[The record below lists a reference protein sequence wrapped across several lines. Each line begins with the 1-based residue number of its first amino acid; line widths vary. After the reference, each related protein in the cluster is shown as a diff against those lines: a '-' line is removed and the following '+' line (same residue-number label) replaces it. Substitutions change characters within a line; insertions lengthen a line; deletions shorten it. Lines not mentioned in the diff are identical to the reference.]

1 MNVSKF
7 FSDAFNLANI
17 KVKISKDQ
25 LFRLESICSLKILQ
39 NDENII
45 TQNTLADKLFFLIN
59 GEANFTVFNKNQLQK
74 IATINSSF
82 VPLGISGLNS
92 PGRYASN
99 IIIKKNSSFL
109 SINLSD
115 FYKFIED
122 EVQLGVKLFSLI
134 LSRSTELLKASR
146 GLINKESF
154 SHLKVSKGI
163 RYIVN
168 QENLNAIKDSAF
180 FSSMELNDLNKIL
193 SFF

>member
-17 KVKISKDQ
+17 KVKISKNQ
-25 LFRLESICSLKILQ
+25 LIRLESICSLKILQ
-39 NDENII
+39 KDENII

-99 IIIKKNSSFL
+99 IIVKKNSSFL

-122 EVQLGVKLFSLI
+122 EVELGVKLFSLN
-134 LSRSTELLKASR
+134 STSSS
-146 GLINKESF
+146 IN
-154 SHLKVSKGI
+154 L
-163 RYIVN
+163 
-168 QENLNAIKDSAF
+168 
-180 FSSMELNDLNKIL
+180 
-193 SFF
+193 